1 MKRIRLLLAALAL
14 LLGIGGLAPA
24 VVVSADSPTST
35 VCDSLTN
42 SPDCSKAP
50 PGGGLSLNNILG
62 AVIRILS
69 ILIGIAAV
77 IMIMVSGFKY
87 ITAGGDSSKVT
98 SAKNTLVYALIG
110 LVIAALAQGLVQ
122 FVLVKLK

>member
-1 MKRIRLLLAALAL
+1 MKRIRIFLAAFAL
-14 LLGIGGLAPA
+14 LLGVGGMVPA
-24 VVVSADSPTST
+24 VASADSPSQT
-35 VCDSLTN
+35 VCSSLTN
-42 SPDCSKAP
+42 STDCSTPP
-50 PGGGLSLNNILG
+50 PGGSLSLNKVLG

-69 ILIGIAAV
+69 ILIGVTAV

-98 SAKNTLVYALIG
+98 SAKSTLLYAIVG
-110 LVIAALAQGLVQ
+110 LVVAALAEGLVQ